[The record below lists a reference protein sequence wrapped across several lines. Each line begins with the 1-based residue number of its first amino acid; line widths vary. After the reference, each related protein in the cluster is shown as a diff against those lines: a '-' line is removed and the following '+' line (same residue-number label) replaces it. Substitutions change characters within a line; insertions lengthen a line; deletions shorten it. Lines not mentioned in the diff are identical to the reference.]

1 MKDSRPS
8 PVSNEKSYSIRTISV
23 GMRVF
28 ETVLNTDKDWGITE
42 LATAVGL
49 SKHQI
54 FRHLHTL
61 CDDGFLQQDEHTG
74 RFSIGLRSYH
84 MLQSISSK
92 EWLVQAARREMI
104 RLRDQSGKTVTLTKP
119 IPGPKALV
127 LHVEPGPNPL
137 QYALYS
143 GAILD
148 AHASAHGKIA
158 LAFQNEI
165 DLDHVFSQKLTKYTN
180 LTVIN
185 QKQLREEIASVYHRG
200 WAVAPGETAL
210 GMNALA
216 VPIIAKGVFRGSI
229 GYFGPNDVV
238 PAIPFPGDIKA
249 LQEASARIAE
259 WG

>member
-1 MKDSRPS
+1 MNEARQSA
-8 PVSNEKSYSIRTISV
+8 VSGEKSYSIRTLSV
-23 GMRVF
+23 GMRLF
-28 ETVLNTDKDWGITE
+28 ETVLSADKDWGITE
-42 LATAVGL
+42 LAVAVGL

-61 CDDGFLQQDEHTG
+61 CDNGFLQQDEQTG
-74 RFSIGLRSYH
+74 RFSIGLRSYQ

-92 EWLVQAARREMI
+92 EWLMQAARREMV

-119 IPGPKALV
+119 IPGPKILV

-137 QYALYS
+137 QYALHT

-148 AHASAHGKIA
+148 THASAHGKVA
-158 LAFQNEI
+158 LAFSDQI
-165 DLDHVFSQKLTKYTN
+165 ILDQVFDLIPTKYTN
-180 LTVIN
+180 LTVTD
-185 QKQLREEIASVYHRG
+185 QVQLRDEIEMVRKRG

-216 VPIIAKGVFRGSI
+216 VPIITNGVFRGSI
-229 GYFGPNDVV
+229 GYFGPLEVV
-238 PAIPFPGDIKA
+238 PPAPDLKDVEA
-249 LQEASARIAE
+249 LQDASKRIAV